1 MRTLGA
7 LGAEWI
13 SRYPRPVKAI
23 AASGAIALAAIS
35 CAAPGRSEPP
45 DAAPARVDVRVP
57 VPAPDPSFVD
67 LVSPDL
73 VIEPG
78 HEAIYCYYK
87 DNPIGRFGSDRAEFR
102 QGMGAH
108 HIAFRHAATHL
119 PDGTFEDCTHDQEA
133 RLLGDLFVPTDFP
146 PGWAAEI
153 PADDQLVLE
162 MHYINVGELP
172 LLARDVIRIHRLPD
186 AQITRWI
193 HAMHLKIYDLIVG
206 PGETTLAFACTAP
219 ADLALYTFWGHQHAL
234 GKQQTVEVTPPG
246 GAPYS
251 LYDATWGIDPLVWG
265 STTQP
270 MMLAA
275 GSQVVVTCRWGL
287 AGEVLRFPDEMCA
300 FGGFVEGPEFS
311 CAPASYTP

>member
-1 MRTLGA
+1 MGRS
-7 LGAEWI
+7 
-13 SRYPRPVKAI
+13 SRYAPGVKAT
-23 AASGAIALAAIS
+23 AVSGVIVLLAATS
-35 CAAPGRSEPP
+35 CAAPDRAEPP
-45 DAAPARVDVRVP
+45 DAAPTRIDVRVP

-67 LVSPDL
+67 LVSPEL

-87 DNPIGRFGSDRAEFR
+87 DNPIGRFGSDRIEAR
-102 QGMGAH
+102 QGTGGH
-108 HIAFRHAATHL
+108 HIAFRHASTHR
-119 PDGTFEDCTHDQEA
+119 PDGAFEDCTRDQEA
-133 RLLGDLFVPTDFP
+133 RQLGDLFVPTDFP
-146 PGWAAEI
+146 AGWAGEI

-172 LLARDVIRIHRLPD
+172 LLARDVIRVHRLPD

-206 PGETTLAFACTAP
+206 PGETTLAFRCTVP
-219 ADLALYTFWGHQHAL
+219 ADLSLYTFWGHQHGL
-234 GKQQTVEVTPPG
+234 GKRQSVVVTPPG
-246 GAPYS
+246 GAPGS

-270 MMLAA
+270 VKLAA
-275 GSQVVVTCRWGL
+275 GAQVEVTCRWSL